1 MPFSSI
7 VQIKG
12 KFSVIL
18 KKILANGKKN
28 ILWKV
33 DFNSVLIHSFVF
45 HFYVVDFPSKSNNF
59 FSPLDKTVP
68 GAMVCSLPDPDKPVE
83 VYLQ

>member
-1 MPFSSI
+1 MDNLLYYMPFSSI

-45 HFYVVDFPSKSNNF
+45 H
-59 FSPLDKTVP
+59 LHTHELR
-68 GAMVCSLPDPDKPVE
+68 SLEIHLHRLIWVW
-83 VYLQ
+83 